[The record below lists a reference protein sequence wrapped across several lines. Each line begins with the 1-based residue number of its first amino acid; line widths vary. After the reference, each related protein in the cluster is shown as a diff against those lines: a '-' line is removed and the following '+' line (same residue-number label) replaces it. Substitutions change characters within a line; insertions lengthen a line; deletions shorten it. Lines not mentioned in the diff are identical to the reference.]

1 MVLSY
6 GVRESELAQVDTTPQ
21 FSKKRSIALRS
32 QLSMEVLQL
41 QGFAGMTG
49 AAQRRAADY
58 LRSLNQ
64 GKKPFQIS
72 ARDL

>member
-1 MVLSY
+1 
-6 GVRESELAQVDTTPQ
+6 
-21 FSKKRSIALRS
+21 
-32 QLSMEVLQL
+32 MEVLQL